1 MFDLEPEI
9 FEMVGFILN
18 KIGVIRGGRVWSG
31 IDGAG
36 HIQS

>member
-1 MFDLEPEI
+1 MVDLEPEL